1 MHLVFLG
8 LAIIALIFGPGLW
21 VQRVLKRYS
30 RPANRYS
37 DTGGELARHL
47 LDECGLQSVKTE
59 ATDKGDHYDPEAK
72 VVRLTKDKF
81 EGRSL
86 TAVTV
91 AAHEVGHALQD
102 AAGYR
107 PLKLRT
113 RLVRLAA
120 PGERL
125 AALAMMLSPFIS
137 AMTRAPL
144 AGLAMFFAGI
154 AVMGLGTLIHLVTL
168 PTELD
173 ASFGRALP
181 LLKKRGILLAED
193 ELHARKLLTAAAWTY
208 VAGSLMSL
216 LNVARWWAIL
226 RR

>member
-1 MHLVFLG
+1 MHLVVLG

-37 DTGGELARHL
+37 DTGGELARYL

>member
-1 MHLVFLG
+1 MHLVVLG
-8 LAIIALIFGPGLW
+8 VVLLALVFGPGLW
-21 VQRVLKRYS
+21 VQRVLTRYS
-30 RPANRYS
+30 KPGDRYS
-37 DTGGELARHL
+37 GTGGELARYL
-47 LDECGLQSVKTE
+47 LDEHGLQSVKAE
-59 ATDKGDHYDPEAK
+59 VTDKGDHYDPEAK
-72 VVRLTKDKF
+72 AVRLTKDKF

-125 AALAMMLSPFIS
+125 AALVMMLSPFVS
-137 AMTRAPL
+137 AVTRTPL
-144 AGLAMFFAGI
+144 TGLTMFLSGI
-154 AVMGLGTLIHLVTL
+154 VVMGLGTLIHLVTL
-168 PTELD
+168 PTEID

-181 LLKKRGILLAED
+181 MLREHGILIKGD

-216 LNVARWWAIL
+216 LNVARWWEIL

>member
-1 MHLVFLG
+1 MHLVVLG

>member
-1 MHLVFLG
+1 MHLVVLG
-8 LAIIALIFGPGLW
+8 LAIVALIFGPGLW

-37 DTGGELARHL
+37 GTGGELARYL

-72 VVRLTKDKF
+72 AVRLTKDKF
-81 EGRSL
+81 EGHSL

-144 AGLAMFFAGI
+144 AGLAMFFGGI

-181 LLKKRGILLAED
+181 LLKKHGILLAGD

>member
-1 MHLVFLG
+1 MHLVVLG
-8 LAIIALIFGPGLW
+8 VVLLALVFGPGLW
-21 VQRVLKRYS
+21 VQRVLTRYS
-30 RPANRYS
+30 KPGDRYS
-37 DTGGELARHL
+37 GTGGELARYL
-47 LDECGLQSVKTE
+47 LDEHGLQSVKAE
-59 ATDKGDHYDPEAK
+59 VTDKGDHYDPEAK
-72 VVRLTKDKF
+72 AVRLTKDKF

-125 AALAMMLSPFIS
+125 AALVMMLSPFVS
-137 AMTRAPL
+137 AVTRTPL
-144 AGLAMFFAGI
+144 TGLTMFLSGI
-154 AVMGLGTLIHLVTL
+154 VVMGLGTLIHLVTL
-168 PTELD
+168 PTEID

-181 LLKKRGILLAED
+181 VLKERGILIAGD

>member
-8 LAIIALIFGPGLW
+8 LVFIALVFGPGLW
-21 VQRVLKRYS
+21 VQRVLTRYS
-30 RPANRYS
+30 SPDNRYS
-37 DTGGELARHL
+37 GTGGELARYL
-47 LDECGLQSVKTE
+47 LDEHGLQSVKTE
-59 ATDKGDHYDPEAK
+59 ATDKGDHYDPQAK
-72 VVRLTKDKF
+72 AVRLTKDKF

-113 RLVRLAA
+113 QLVRLAA

-125 AALAMMLSPFIS
+125 AVLVMMLSPFVS
-137 AMTRAPL
+137 AVTRTPL
-144 AGLAMFFAGI
+144 TGLTMFFGGI
-154 AVMGLGTLIHLVTL
+154 VVMSLGTLIHLVTL

-181 LLKKRGILLAED
+181 LLKERGILIAGD

>member
-37 DTGGELARHL
+37 DTGGELARYL

>member
-1 MHLVFLG
+1 MHLVVLG
-8 LAIIALIFGPGLW
+8 LAIIVLVFGPGLW
-21 VQRVLKRYS
+21 VQRVMTRYS

-37 DTGGELARHL
+37 GTGGELARYL
-47 LDECGLQSVKTE
+47 LDEHGLQSVKTE

-72 VVRLTKDKF
+72 AVRLTKDKF

-125 AALAMMLSPFIS
+125 AALVMMLSPFVS
-137 AMTRAPL
+137 AVTRTPL
-144 AGLAMFFAGI
+144 TGLAMFFGGI

-181 LLKKRGILLAED
+181 LLKKRGILIAGD